1 VAGAVTPDPVRIDLP
16 GGDRVLVRP
25 VRASDKDAIADGV
38 NRMGERSRY
47 QRFMT
52 IQDALSTRELRYLT
66 EVDHHDHEALV
77 AFDVAS
83 GDGVGVARFVRNPS
97 DSLEAEA
104 AVAVVDAWQRRGLGT
119 ALTLLLADRAREE
132 GVERFTALL
141 LASNDAMMNM
151 LRRLGP
157 LRVVSREG
165 PVVEAEMGLPAEG
178 IGEQLAGVLRAAAG
192 GAEAMTPVHTDNDR

>member
-1 VAGAVTPDPVRIDLP
+1 
-16 GGDRVLVRP
+16 
-25 VRASDKDAIADGV
+25 
-38 NRMGERSRY
+38 MGERSRY

>member
-25 VRASDKDAIADGV
+25 VRASDKDAIADGF
-38 NRMGERSRY
+38 NRMGERSRS

>member
-1 VAGAVTPDPVRIDLP
+1 VAGAVTPDPVRIELP

-25 VRASDKDAIADGV
+25 VRASDKDAIADGF

>member
-25 VRASDKDAIADGV
+25 VRASDKDAIADGF

>member
-1 VAGAVTPDPVRIDLP
+1 VAGAVTPDPVRIELP

-25 VRASDKDAIADGV
+25 VRASDKDAIADGF

-192 GAEAMTPVHTDNDR
+192 GAEAMPPVHTDNDR